1 MDPKAY
7 RLPTHALPRQYD
19 IRLEAS
25 QDSDD
30 FRGSVSIHLEIKEP
44 RDSIELH
51 ARDLRLG
58 DARLLAGGLT
68 LDGEI
73 ELDAGREVA
82 TVRFG
87 RPVPVGEADLSIAF
101 EGRVGRGLK
110 GLYVAK
116 DGPEELLCTLC
127 FPTEARS
134 VFPCFDEPAFKARFS
149 YQVTTSARAI
159 VLANSPL
166 VSVAESEGE
175 KMTWTFAP
183 TRPMST
189 YLAALAIG
197 DLAS

>member
-25 QDSDD
+25 RDSDE
-30 FRGSVSIHLEIKEP
+30 FRGSVSIQLEIKEP

-51 ARDLRLG
+51 ARDLRLAG
-58 DARLLAGGLT
+58 ARLLAGGAS

-73 ELDAGREVA
+73 ELDPAREVA
-82 TVRFG
+82 TIRFT
-87 RPVPVGEADLSIAF
+87 RPVPIGEAHLSIAF
-101 EGRVGRGLK
+101 EGRVGSGLK

-134 VFPCFDEPAFKARFS
+134 VFP
-149 YQVTTSARAI
+149 
-159 VLANSPL
+159 
-166 VSVAESEGE
+166 
-175 KMTWTFAP
+175 
-183 TRPMST
+183 
-189 YLAALAIG
+189 
-197 DLAS
+197 